1 MDRLSFTGRPPNYY
15 SVKELLSPPIT
26 VEPVYSANL
35 PDTTLIDDPVNNMD
49 EKQPEKDLETTQPKQ
64 VIYDYEEDSDDLE
77 TPNDRRNQSSVSLEQ
92 QNIENSTYQTIT
104 INNES
109 ENRINQGPIIGDF
122 EDDSSYDSDE
132 NQNDFEPSD
141 NNQSATNQMAESD
154 GEQVVEKSNEL
165 ENFNVG
171 DMFVPQVSFLKSLSV
186 SESKLSFEPISG
198 SVVVDPQAGEIT
210 MKVILN
216 PQELLEEISQP
227 MKALYQIQDV
237 IEATVLSKM

>member
-1 MDRLSFTGRPPNYY
+1 MDRLSFIERAPNYY

-26 VEPVYSANL
+26 VEPVYPANL
-35 PDTTLIDDPVNNMD
+35 PDMNLIDDPVNNTD
-49 EKQPEKDLETTQPKQ
+49 ELQPEQELETVQPKQ
-64 VIYDYEEDSDDLE
+64 VIYDYEDDSDDLE

-132 NQNDFEPSD
+132 NQNDFEPSE
-141 NNQSATNQMAESD
+141 NIEPATNESD

-186 SESKLSFEPISG
+186 EESKISFEPISG

-216 PQELLEEISQP
+216 PQELLEEISRP

>member
-1 MDRLSFTGRPPNYY
+1 MDRLSFIERAPNYY

-26 VEPVYSANL
+26 VEPVYPANL
-35 PDTTLIDDPVNNMD
+35 PDMNLIDDPVNNTD
-49 EKQPEKDLETTQPKQ
+49 ELQPEQELETVQPKQ
-64 VIYDYEEDSDDLE
+64 VIYDYEDDSDDLE

-104 INNES
+104 INNKS

-132 NQNDFEPSD
+132 NQNDFEPSE
-141 NNQSATNQMAESD
+141 NNEPTTKESD

-186 SESKLSFEPISG
+186 EESKISFEPISG

-216 PQELLEEISQP
+216 PQELLEEISRP

>member
-1 MDRLSFTGRPPNYY
+1 MDRLSSNGRSPKYY

-26 VEPVYSANL
+26 VEPAYSANL
-35 PDTTLIDDPVNNMD
+35 PDMNLIDDPANNTK
-49 EKQPEKDLETTQPKQ
+49 ELQPNQDLETVQPKQ
-64 VIYDYEEDSDDLE
+64 VIYDYEDDSDDLE

-92 QNIENSTYQTIT
+92 QNIENSTNQKIT

-109 ENRINQGPIIGDF
+109 ENRINQVPIIGDF

-132 NQNDFEPSD
+132 NHNDFEPSEK
-141 NNQSATNQMAESD
+141 NEPATNESD

-171 DMFVPQVSFLKSLSV
+171 DTIVPQVSFLKSLSV
-186 SESKLSFEPISG
+186 EESKISFEPISG

-227 MKALYQIQDV
+227 MKALYQIQEV